1 LLILEGEATKCFFL
15 KFVPVLINVP
25 MYTIQNESYMG
36 DSHQETGIPFERLI
50 QSVMTTRNRGVQIRT
65 ALEHG
70 PALSERPLSIVVDN
84 PSSDTTAGIAA
95 TVEPH
100 RPLGATTETNEN
112 FKTLLTPCQSAS
124 VLPGLQVNSL
134 SGT

>member
-1 LLILEGEATKCFFL
+1 
-15 KFVPVLINVP
+15 

-36 DSHQETGIPFERLI
+36 DSHQETGIPFERLFSI
-50 QSVMTTRNRGVQIRT
+50 VMTTRNRGAQVRT

-70 PALSERPLSIVVDN
+70 PALSKRPLSIVVDN
-84 PSSDTTAGIAA
+84 ASSDTTEEIAA
-95 TVEPH
+95 TVESH
-100 RPLGATTETNEN
+100 RPLGATAETTED